1 MTIMRLASIVLG
13 VVALLCAAGCSGDGE
28 ASKPA
33 GKPPVPVEVLKVRP
47 PDLETGIEVT
57 GTLAPKHE
65 AGVKSE
71 YAGIVA
77 EVFVD
82 QWVRVAKGQPLARLD
97 VREPQVLVDKAG
109 AAVEAARAQLLQA
122 QVAQER
128 AQREHQRLVNLKQSG
143 LATQQ
148 SLDEAATELQA
159 ADARRAAAEA
169 QLKVAQDELAH
180 AKTRMGKTMIVAPFD
195 GVVAYRGV
203 SPGDLVGEAG
213 SNKVMFRVVDP
224 KLLELTVNVPSVE
237 MAALALGQPL
247 SFTTDAFPGQT
258 FDGRVMFINPT
269 VNEADR
275 SVKVVA
281 EVPNPDEKLKGGLF
295 VKGRIVTGQRHGVLL
310 APRAALT
317 AWDVSQGSGEL
328 WVVENDRAVRRTV
341 KLGPASGEW
350 VEVTGGL
357 IPGAR
362 IVVRGGFNL
371 RPSDP
376 VKIIQE
382 SEG

>member
-1 MTIMRLASIVLG
+1 MTNMRLASLILVI
-13 VVALLCAAGCSGDGE
+13 ALLLPVAGCSGDGE
-28 ASKPA
+28 ASKQA
-33 GKPPVPVEVLKVRP
+33 GKPPVPVEVLNLRLA
-47 PDLETGIEVT
+47 DLETGIEVT

-65 AGVKSE
+65 ASVKSE

-77 EVFVD
+77 EVLVD
-82 QWVRVAKGQPLARLD
+82 QWVRVTKGQPLARLD
-97 VREPQVLVDKAG
+97 VREPQVLVNKAS
-109 AAVEAARAQLLQA
+109 AAVEAAKAQLLQA

-159 ADARRAAAEA
+159 SAARQAASLA
-169 QLKVAQDELAH
+169 QLQVAQDELSH
-180 AKTRMGKTMIVAPFD
+180 ARTRMGKALIVAPFD
-195 GVVAYRGV
+195 GVVAFRGV

-224 KLLELTVNVPSVE
+224 RQLELTVNVPSIE

-247 SFTTDAFPGQT
+247 SFTTDPFPGQT
-258 FDGRVMFINPT
+258 FDGRVMFINPS

-295 VKGRIVTGQRHGVLL
+295 VKGRIVTGKRLGVLMV
-310 APRAALT
+310 PRAALT
-317 AWDVSQGSGEL
+317 AWDVAQGSGEL

-341 KLGPASGEW
+341 KLGLASGER
-350 VEVTGGL
+350 VEVAGGL
-357 IPGAR
+357 APGER

-371 RPSDP
+371 RANDP
-376 VKIIQE
+376 AKIIQE
-382 SEG
+382 SGA